1 MQSSKLRIGIIS
13 AEKSGDYLAASFI
26 ESLKSSGRDFELFGI
41 GGEELDNFNIS
52 RPQDFDREILNVM
65 GIIDPLKNLR
75 QILRARKQILDF
87 LISKNINIFIGV
99 DSPDLNSFFHKKLK
113 KINSTINFQ
122 IVSPSV
128 WAWRSGRVKQLR
140 KFVDT
145 TFCLFK
151 FEHEYLK
158 KNNVNSFHVGHPFQ
172 DIEKVEDVSSIKN
185 RYGINNDSE
194 CLTFLVGSRRSE
206 ISNMLSI
213 YKKVIKKVYEGDKSY
228 SFLFPVANQDHKNI
242 IQAELSELENPI
254 FIQTD
259 KMKEFLSLS
268 TFAISTSGTAS
279 LEAACYGNIPIICYK
294 TSLINYL
301 ILKPL
306 MQTNL
311 IGLPNLILGEN
322 VFPELLQNQCTP
334 NEIFDAFM
342 SARENKD
349 QLSVRVANVKNL
361 IKGNGMTEGAKYLL
375 ERVDSASRSR

>member
-1 MQSSKLRIGIIS
+1 MRKALKIGILS
-13 AEKSGDYLAASFI
+13 TEKSGDFLGSTFMN
-26 ESLKSSGRDFELFGI
+26 SLYKEDIDFQCFGL
-41 GGEELDNFNIS
+41 GGKDLDKFNIT
-52 RPQDFDREILNVM
+52 RPADIERDVLNVM
-65 GIIDPLKNLR
+65 GIVDPVLNLTE
-75 QILRARKQILDF
+75 ILRARKKILNFFIQNKID
-87 LISKNINIFIGV
+87 IFIGI
-99 DSPDLNSFFHKKLK
+99 DSPDLNLYFHQKLRQS
-113 KINSTINFQ
+113 IATTNFQ

-128 WAWRSGRVKQLR
+128 WAWRSGRVKKLR

-213 YKKVIKKVYEGDKSY
+213 YKKVIKKVYEGNKSY
-228 SFLFPVANQDHKNI
+228 SFLFPVVNQDHKNI
-242 IQAELSELENPI
+242 IQAELSELETPI

-268 TFAISTSGTAS
+268 TFTISTSGTAS

-349 QLSVRVANVKNL
+349 QLALRVSDVKDL
-361 IKGNGMTEGAKYLL
+361 IKGNGMTEGARYLL

>member
-1 MQSSKLRIGIIS
+1 MQKPLKIGILS
-13 AEKSGDYLAASFI
+13 TEKSGDFLSSTFMD
-26 ESLKSSGRDFELFGI
+26 SLYKEDIDFQCFGL
-41 GGEELDNFNIS
+41 GGKDLDKFNII
-52 RPQDFDREILNVM
+52 RPTGLKRDVLNVM
-65 GIIDPLKNLR
+65 GIVDPFLNLTK
-75 QILRARKQILDF
+75 ILRARKKILNFFIENKID
-87 LISKNINIFIGV
+87 IFIGV
-99 DSPDLNSFFHKKLK
+99 DSPDLNLYFHQKLRQSL
-113 KINSTINFQ
+113 STINFQ

-158 KNNVNSFHVGHPFQ
+158 KNNVNSFHLGHPFR

-194 CLTFLVGSRRSE
+194 CLTFLVGSRKSE
-206 ISNMLSI
+206 ISNMLPI
-213 YKKVIKKVYEGDKSY
+213 YKKVIKKVYEGNKSY
-228 SFLFPVANQDHKNI
+228 SFLFPVVSKDHKDM
-242 IQAELSELENPI
+242 IQAEFSELESQI
-254 FIQTD
+254 FVQSD

-268 TFAISTSGTAS
+268 TFTISTSGTAS

-311 IGLPNLILGEN
+311 IGLPNLILGKN
-322 VFPELLQNQCTP
+322 IFPELLQNQCTP

-349 QLSVRVANVKNL
+349 QLSLRVAIVKDL
-361 IKGNGMTEGAKYLL
+361 IKGNGMTEGARHLL

>member
-1 MQSSKLRIGIIS
+1 MQRSKLRIGFIS

-26 ESLKSSGRDFELFGI
+26 ESLKSSDRDFELFGI
-41 GGEELDNFNIS
+41 GGKELDKFNIS

-87 LISKNINIFIGV
+87 LISRNINIFIGV

-185 RYGINNDSE
+185 RYGIKNDSE

-206 ISNMLSI
+206 ISNILPI
-213 YKKVIKKVYEGDKSY
+213 YKKVIKKVCEGDKSY

-268 TFAISTSGTAS
+268 TFTISTSGTAS

-349 QLSVRVANVKNL
+349 QLALRVNNVKDL
-361 IKGNGMTEGAKYLL
+361 IKGNGMTEGARYLL
-375 ERVDSASRSR
+375 ERVESASRSR

>member
-26 ESLKSSGRDFELFGI
+26 ESLKSSDRDFELFGI
-41 GGEELDNFNIS
+41 GGKELDKFNIS
-52 RPQDFDREILNVM
+52 RPQDFEREILNVM
-65 GIIDPLKNLR
+65 GIIDPLKSLR

-228 SFLFPVANQDHKNI
+228 SFLFPVVNQDHKNI
-242 IQAELSELENPI
+242 IQAELSELETPI
-254 FIQTD
+254 FIQTN

-268 TFAISTSGTAS
+268 TFTISTSGTAS

-311 IGLPNLILGEN
+311 IGLPNLILGKN

-349 QLSVRVANVKNL
+349 QLALRVTNVKDL
-361 IKGNGMTEGAKYLL
+361 IKGNGMTEGARYLL
-375 ERVDSASRSR
+375 QRVDSASRSR

>member
-26 ESLKSSGRDFELFGI
+26 ESLKSSDRDFELFGI
-41 GGEELDNFNIS
+41 GGKELDKFNIS

-65 GIIDPLKNLR
+65 GIIDPLKSLR

-228 SFLFPVANQDHKNI
+228 SFLFPVVNQDHKNI
-242 IQAELSELENPI
+242 IQAELSELETPI
-254 FIQTD
+254 FIQTN

-268 TFAISTSGTAS
+268 TFTISTSGTAS

-349 QLSVRVANVKNL
+349 QLALRVTNVKDL
-361 IKGNGMTEGAKYLL
+361 IKGNGMTEGARYLL
-375 ERVDSASRSR
+375 ERVESASRSR

>member
-26 ESLKSSGRDFELFGI
+26 KSLKSSDRDFELFGI
-41 GGEELDNFNIS
+41 GGKELDKFNIS

-213 YKKVIKKVYEGDKSY
+213 YKKVIQKVYEGDKSY
-228 SFLFPVANQDHKNI
+228 SFLFPVVNQDHKNI
-242 IQAELSELENPI
+242 IQAELSGLEIPI
-254 FIQTD
+254 FVQTD

-268 TFAISTSGTAS
+268 TFTISTSGTAS

-311 IGLPNLILGEN
+311 IGLPNLILGKN

-361 IKGNGMTEGAKYLL
+361 IKGNGMTEGARYLL

>member
-158 KNNVNSFHVGHPFQ
+158 KNSVNSFHVGHPFQ

-242 IQAELSELENPI
+242 IQAELSELETPI

-268 TFAISTSGTAS
+268 TFTISTSGTAS

-349 QLSVRVANVKNL
+349 QLALRVANVKDL
-361 IKGNGMTEGAKYLL
+361 IKGNGMTEGARYFL
-375 ERVDSASRSR
+375 ERVESASRSR

>member
-1 MQSSKLRIGIIS
+1 VQNSKLRIGIIS

-26 ESLKSSGRDFELFGI
+26 DSLKSSGRDFELFGI
-41 GGEELDNFNIS
+41 GGKEPDKFNIS
-52 RPQDFDREILNVM
+52 RPQDFDKEILNVM

-75 QILRARKQILDF
+75 PILRARKQILDF
-87 LISKNINIFIGV
+87 FISKNINIFIGV

-113 KINSTINFQ
+113 KINSIINFQ

-140 KFVDT
+140 KFIDT
-145 TFCLFK
+145 TFCLFE

-158 KNNVNSFHVGHPFQ
+158 KHDVNSFHVGHPFQ
-172 DIEKVEDVSSIKN
+172 DIKKFEDVSSIKN
-185 RYGINNDSE
+185 RYGIKNDSE

-206 ISNMLSI
+206 ISNMLPI
-213 YKKVIKKVYEGDKSY
+213 YKKVIKKVYENNNSY
-228 SFLFPVANQDHKNI
+228 SFLFPVVNQDHKNI
-242 IQAELSELENPI
+242 IQAELSELEPPI
-254 FIQTD
+254 FVQID

-268 TFAISTSGTAS
+268 TFTISTSGTAS

-311 IGLPNLILGEN
+311 IGLPNLILGKN
-322 VFPELLQNQCTP
+322 IFPELLQNQCTP
-334 NEIFDAFM
+334 NEIFDAFIL
-342 SARENKD
+342 ARENKD
-349 QLSVRVANVKNL
+349 QLALRVANVKDL
-361 IKGNGMTEGAKYLL
+361 IKGNGMTEGARYLL

>member
-13 AEKSGDYLAASFI
+13 AEKSGDYLAARFI

-41 GGEELDNFNIS
+41 GGKGLDKFNIS
-52 RPQDFDREILNVM
+52 RPHDFDKEILNVM

-87 LISKNINIFIGV
+87 FISKNINIFIGV

-113 KINSTINFQ
+113 KTNSIINFQ

-228 SFLFPVANQDHKNI
+228 SFLFPVVNQDHKNI
-242 IQAELSELENPI
+242 IQAELSGLETPI
-254 FIQTD
+254 FVQTD

-268 TFAISTSGTAS
+268 TFTISTSGTAS

-311 IGLPNLILGEN
+311 IGLPNLILGKN

-349 QLSVRVANVKNL
+349 QLALMVANVKDL
-361 IKGNGMTEGAKYLL
+361 IKGNGMTEGARYLL

>member
-1 MQSSKLRIGIIS
+1 MQNSKLRIGIIS
-13 AEKSGDYLAASFI
+13 AEKSGDYLAESFI
-26 ESLKSSGRDFELFGI
+26 DSLKSSGRDIELFGI
-41 GGEELDNFNIS
+41 GGKELDKFNIS
-52 RPQDFDREILNVM
+52 RPLDFDKEILNVM

-75 QILRARKQILDF
+75 PILRARKQILNF
-87 LISKNINIFIGV
+87 FISKNINIFIGV

-113 KINSTINFQ
+113 KTNSIINFQ

-151 FEHEYLK
+151 FEHKYLK
-158 KNNVNSFHVGHPFQ
+158 KHDVNSFHVGHPFQ

-185 RYGINNDSE
+185 RYGIKNNSE

-206 ISNMLSI
+206 ISNMLPI
-213 YKKVIKKVYEGDKSY
+213 YKKVIKKIYENNKSY

-242 IQAELSELENPI
+242 IQEELSELEPPI
-254 FIQTD
+254 FVQID

-268 TFAISTSGTAS
+268 TFTISTSGTAS

-311 IGLPNLILGEN
+311 IGLPNLILGKN

-349 QLSVRVANVKNL
+349 QLALRVANVKDL
-361 IKGNGMTEGAKYLL
+361 IKGNGMTEGARYLL
-375 ERVDSASRSR
+375 ERVDSASRRR

>member
-1 MQSSKLRIGIIS
+1 VQSSKLRIGIIS

-41 GGEELDNFNIS
+41 GGKELDKFNIS
-52 RPQDFDREILNVM
+52 RPQYFDREIFNVM

-172 DIEKVEDVSSIKN
+172 DIEKVEDISSIKN
-185 RYGINNDSE
+185 RHGIKNDSE

-206 ISNMLSI
+206 ISSMLPI
-213 YKKVIKKVYEGDKSY
+213 YKKVIKKIYEGDKSY
-228 SFLFPVANQDHKNI
+228 SFLFPVVNQDHKNI
-242 IQAELSELENPI
+242 IQAELSELEPPI
-254 FIQTD
+254 FVQIG

-268 TFAISTSGTAS
+268 TFTISTSGTAS

-311 IGLPNLILGEN
+311 IGLPNLILGKN

-334 NEIFDAFM
+334 HEIFDAFM

-349 QLSVRVANVKNL
+349 QLALRVANVKDL
-361 IKGNGMTEGAKYLL
+361 IKGNGMTGGARYLL
-375 ERVDSASRSR
+375 ERVNSASRSR

>member
-13 AEKSGDYLAASFI
+13 AEKSGDYLAARFI

-41 GGEELDNFNIS
+41 GGKELDKFNIS

-99 DSPDLNSFFHKKLK
+99 DSPDLNSFFHKNLK

-228 SFLFPVANQDHKNI
+228 SFLFPVVNQDHKNI
-242 IQAELSELENPI
+242 IQAELSGLETPI
-254 FIQTD
+254 FVQTD

-268 TFAISTSGTAS
+268 TFTISTSGTAS

-311 IGLPNLILGEN
+311 IGLPNLILGKN

-334 NEIFDAFM
+334 NEIFHAFM

>member
-41 GGEELDNFNIS
+41 GGKELDKFNIS

-151 FEHEYLK
+151 STFNK
-158 KNNVNSFHVGHPFQ
+158 
-172 DIEKVEDVSSIKN
+172 SSIV
-185 RYGINNDSE
+185 
-194 CLTFLVGSRRSE
+194 F
-206 ISNMLSI
+206 ISIPTVQYSS
-213 YKKVIKKVYEGDKSY
+213 DF
-228 SFLFPVANQDHKNI
+228 SFLIREKI
-242 IQAELSELENPI
+242 EL
-254 FIQTD
+254 
-259 KMKEFLSLS
+259 
-268 TFAISTSGTAS
+268 
-279 LEAACYGNIPIICYK
+279 
-294 TSLINYL
+294 
-301 ILKPL
+301 
-306 MQTNL
+306 
-311 IGLPNLILGEN
+311 
-322 VFPELLQNQCTP
+322 
-334 NEIFDAFM
+334 
-342 SARENKD
+342 
-349 QLSVRVANVKNL
+349 
-361 IKGNGMTEGAKYLL
+361 
-375 ERVDSASRSR
+375 

>member
-1 MQSSKLRIGIIS
+1 
-13 AEKSGDYLAASFI
+13 
-26 ESLKSSGRDFELFGI
+26 
-41 GGEELDNFNIS
+41 
-52 RPQDFDREILNVM
+52 LNVM

-99 DSPDLNSFFHKKLK
+99 DSPDLNSFFHKNLK

-172 DIEKVEDVSSIKN
+172 DIEKVEDVSLIKN

-194 CLTFLVGSRRSE
+194 CLTFLVGSRGSE

-228 SFLFPVANQDHKNI
+228 SFLFPVVNQDHKNI
-242 IQAELSELENPI
+242 IQAELSELETPI

-268 TFAISTSGTAS
+268 TFTISTSGTAS

-349 QLSVRVANVKNL
+349 QLALRVTNVKDL
-361 IKGNGMTEGAKYLL
+361 IKGNGMTEGARYLL

>member
-1 MQSSKLRIGIIS
+1 MQSSRLRIGIIS

-228 SFLFPVANQDHKNI
+228 SFLFPVVNQDHKNI
-242 IQAELSELENPI
+242 IQAELSELETPI

-268 TFAISTSGTAS
+268 TFTISTSGTAS

-349 QLSVRVANVKNL
+349 QLALRVTNVKDL
-361 IKGNGMTEGAKYLL
+361 IKGNGMTEGARYLL

>member
-1 MQSSKLRIGIIS
+1 VQNSKLRIGIIS
-13 AEKSGDYLAASFI
+13 AEKSGDYLAESFI
-26 ESLKSSGRDFELFGI
+26 DSLKSSGRDFELFGI
-41 GGEELDNFNIS
+41 GGKELDKFNIS
-52 RPQDFDREILNVM
+52 RPLDFDKEILNVM

-75 QILRARKQILDF
+75 PILRARKQILNF
-87 LISKNINIFIGV
+87 FISKNINIFIGV

-113 KINSTINFQ
+113 KTNSIINFQ

-151 FEHEYLK
+151 FEHKYLK
-158 KNNVNSFHVGHPFQ
+158 KNDVNSFHVGHPFQ

-185 RYGINNDSE
+185 RYGIKNNSE

-206 ISNMLSI
+206 ISNMLPI
-213 YKKVIKKVYEGDKSY
+213 YKKVIKKIYENNKSY

-242 IQAELSELENPI
+242 IQEELSELEPPI
-254 FIQTD
+254 FVQID

-268 TFAISTSGTAS
+268 TFTISTSGTAS

-311 IGLPNLILGEN
+311 IGLPNLILGKN

-349 QLSVRVANVKNL
+349 QLALRVANVKDL
-361 IKGNGMTEGAKYLL
+361 IKGNGMTEGARYLL
-375 ERVDSASRSR
+375 ERVDSASRRR

>member
-1 MQSSKLRIGIIS
+1 MQNSKLRIGIIS

-26 ESLKSSGRDFELFGI
+26 DSLKSSGKDFELFGI
-41 GGEELDNFNIS
+41 GGEELNKFNIS

-75 QILRARKQILDF
+75 PILRARKQILDF
-87 LISKNINIFIGV
+87 FISENINIFVGV

-158 KNNVNSFHVGHPFQ
+158 KHDVNSFHVGHPFQ

-194 CLTFLVGSRRSE
+194 CLTFLVGSRGSE
-206 ISNMLSI
+206 ISNMLPI
-213 YKKVIKKVYEGDKSY
+213 YKKVIKKVYENNKSY

-242 IQAELSELENPI
+242 IQAELSELEPPVFVQI
-254 FIQTD
+254 D

-268 TFAISTSGTAS
+268 TFTVSTSGTAS

-311 IGLPNLILGEN
+311 IGLPNLILGKN

-334 NEIFDAFM
+334 NEIFDAFIL
-342 SARENKD
+342 ARENKD
-349 QLSVRVANVKNL
+349 QLALRVANVKDL
-361 IKGNGMTEGAKYLL
+361 IKGNGMTEGARYLL

>member
-87 LISKNINIFIGV
+87 FISKNINVFVGV

-206 ISNMLSI
+206 ISNMLPI
-213 YKKVIKKVYEGDKSY
+213 YKKVIKKIYENNKSY
-228 SFLFPVANQDHKNI
+228 SFLFPVANHDHKNI

-268 TFAISTSGTAS
+268 TFTISTSGTAS

-349 QLSVRVANVKNL
+349 QLALRVSDVKDL
-361 IKGNGMTEGAKYLL
+361 IKGNGMTEGARYLL

>member
-41 GGEELDNFNIS
+41 GGNELDKFNIS

-228 SFLFPVANQDHKNI
+228 SFLFPVVNQDHKNI
-242 IQAELSELENPI
+242 IQAELSGLETPI
-254 FIQTD
+254 FVQTD

-268 TFAISTSGTAS
+268 TFTISTSGTAS

-349 QLSVRVANVKNL
+349 QLALRVANVKDL
-361 IKGNGMTEGAKYLL
+361 IKGNGMTEGARYLL

>member
-41 GGEELDNFNIS
+41 GGKELDKFNIS

-185 RYGINNDSE
+185 RYGIKNDSE

-206 ISNMLSI
+206 ISNMLPI

-228 SFLFPVANQDHKNI
+228 SFLFPVVNQDHKNI
-242 IQAELSELENPI
+242 IQAELSGLETPI

-268 TFAISTSGTAS
+268 TFTISTSGTAS

-311 IGLPNLILGEN
+311 IGLPNLILGKN

-349 QLSVRVANVKNL
+349 QLALRVTNVKDL
-361 IKGNGMTEGAKYLL
+361 IKGNGMTEGARYLL